1 MNCISLL
8 TDFGLDDNFV
18 GVMKAVILKINPR
31 AQILD
36 ICHAVSPQ
44 DIFGAA
50 FLLSSAYAYFPRGTV
65 HLVVVD
71 PGVGSKRKGII
82 AKTRNY
88 LFVAPDNGVLTLA
101 LQKERPLKI
110 VEIGNSKYF
119 LKPVSSSF
127 HGRDIFAPV
136 SAHLSCGEG
145 INDFGRSLSSYQKL
159 EFPKIKVNASSLTGK
174 IIYIDHFG
182 NLVSNIG
189 KKEFFNFV
197 KTGKFKIAVKDK
209 SIDRISGNYSQVRPL
224 KPLALFDSFNF
235 LEIAV
240 NSHSAEKLLNAKKG
254 MAIKIVRYRKLA

>member
-8 TDFGLDDNFV
+8 TDFGLDGNFV
-18 GVMKAVILKINPR
+18 GVMKAVILKVNPR

-36 ICHAVSPQ
+36 ICHGVKPQ

-50 FLLSSAYAYFPRGTV
+50 FLLGSAYAYFPHGTV

-82 AKTRNY
+82 VETRNY
-88 LFVAPDNGVLTLA
+88 LFVAPDNGVLSFA
-101 LQKERPLKI
+101 LQKEKPLKI
-110 VEIGNSKYF
+110 VEINNFNYF
-119 LKPVSSSF
+119 LKPVCSSF

-136 SAHLSCGEG
+136 SAHLSCGRG
-145 INDFGRSLSSYQKL
+145 VDNFGTRLNSYQKL
-159 EFPKIKVNASSLTGK
+159 GFPKIKVTTNTLTGE
-174 IIYIDHFG
+174 IIYLDRFG
-182 NLVSNIG
+182 NLVSNIE
-189 KKEFFNFV
+189 KNDFFNFI
-197 KTGKFKIAVKDK
+197 KSDKFKIFIQNKTF
-209 SIDRISGNYSQVRPL
+209 DRLSDSYSEVRPL

-254 MAIKIVRYRKLA
+254 TAVKIARYKR